1 MILPRST
8 FQVLTHIVLS
18 IRPANAAIK
27 NLIKKKKKSSVKC
40 TPNHGNNP
48 QFQLS
53 LYMGSCNL
61 LTLGEG

>member
-8 FQVLTHIVLS
+8 FQILTHIVLS

-27 NLIKKKKKSSVKC
+27 NLIKKKSSVKC